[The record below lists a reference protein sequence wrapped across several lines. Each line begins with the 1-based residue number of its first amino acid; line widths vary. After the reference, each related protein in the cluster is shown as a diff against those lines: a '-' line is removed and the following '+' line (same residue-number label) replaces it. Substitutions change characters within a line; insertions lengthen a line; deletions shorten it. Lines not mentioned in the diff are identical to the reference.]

1 MEETLD
7 MQGET
12 SPARIFI
19 ADDHVLIRDG
29 IRAMLESEP
38 DLEVIGEAT
47 NGREALELCR
57 KLCPDLVLMDVRM
70 PVMDGLE
77 ATRKIKHECP
87 ETSVLMVTTYESSD
101 YLFEAI
107 KAGAAG
113 YVLKNATKP
122 QLSNAIRRTLGGEY
136 PLNQELAMEML
147 QRLAVEE
154 ESLTERPSKPEESS
168 GQLLDESLT
177 DRELE
182 VLQLL
187 ASGLTNQEI
196 ARRLVIS
203 AGTVKHH
210 VRHIVSK
217 LGVSD
222 RTQAA
227 VRAVELGLLTRE

>member
-1 MEETLD
+1 MEETPD
-7 MQGET
+7 MQGEI
-12 SPARIFI
+12 SPVRIII
-19 ADDHVLIRDG
+19 ADDHILVREG
-29 IRAMLESEP
+29 IQAMLESEP
-38 DLEVIGEAT
+38 DLEVIGEAAD
-47 NGREALELCR
+47 GREALELCR
-57 KLCPDLVLMDVRM
+57 ELCPDLVLMDVRM

-77 ATRKIKHECP
+77 ATRKIKRECP

-113 YVLKNATKP
+113 YVLKNVSKP
-122 QLSNAIRRTLGGEY
+122 QLSNALRRVLSGES

-147 QRLAVEE
+147 QRFIAEE
-154 ESLTERPSKPEESS
+154 KPRTKKTSEEPP
-168 GQLLDESLT
+168 GQLLDEALT
-177 DRELE
+177 GRELE

-196 ARRLVIS
+196 GRMLVIS

>member
-1 MEETLD
+1 MR
-7 MQGET
+7 GET
-12 SPARIFI
+12 SLARLII
-19 ADDHVLIRDG
+19 ADDQAIIREG
-29 IRAMLESEP
+29 IQAMLESEL
-38 DLEVIGEAT
+38 DLEVVGEAT
-47 NGREALELCR
+47 NGREALEFCR
-57 KLCPDLVLMDVRM
+57 ELCPDVVLMDVRM

-77 ATRKIKHECP
+77 ATRKIKRECP

-113 YVLKNATKP
+113 YVLKNASKP
-122 QLSNAIRRTLGGEY
+122 QLSNAIRRTLGGES

-147 QRLAVEE
+147 RRFALEE
-154 ESLTERPSKPEESS
+154 QSVAKRPPKPEEPS
-168 GQLLDESLT
+168 GQPLEQSLT

-182 VLQLL
+182 VLRLL
-187 ASGLTNQEI
+187 ACGLSNPEI

-203 AGTVKHH
+203 PGTVKHH
-210 VRHIVSK
+210 VRHIASK

-222 RTQAA
+222 RIQAA

>member
-1 MEETLD
+1 MR
-7 MQGET
+7 GET
-12 SPARIFI
+12 SPARIII

-29 IRAMLESEP
+29 IQAMLESEP
-38 DLEVIGEAT
+38 DLEVIGEAE
-47 NGREALELCR
+47 NGQEALKLCR

-77 ATRKIKHECP
+77 ATREIKRECP
-87 ETSVLMVTTYESSD
+87 KTSVLMVTTYESSD

-113 YVLKNATKP
+113 YILKNASKP
-122 QLSNAIRRTLGGEY
+122 QMGNDIRRVLSGESA
-136 PLNQELAMEML
+136 LNRELAAEML
-147 QRLAVEE
+147 QRLATEE
-154 ESLTERPSKPEESS
+154 ESRAERPSKPDEPP
-168 GQLLDESLT
+168 GQPLGESLT

-182 VLQLL
+182 VLRFL
-187 ASGLTNQEI
+187 AGGLTNQEI

-210 VRHIVSK
+210 VRHIASK

>member
-1 MEETLD
+1 MEETPD

-12 SPARIFI
+12 SQARII
-19 ADDHVLIRDG
+19 ITDDHVLIRDG
-29 IRAMLESEP
+29 IQAMLESEP
-38 DLEVIGEAT
+38 DLEVIGAAT
-47 NGREALELCR
+47 NGQEALELCR
-57 KLCPDLVLMDVRM
+57 KLCPELVLMDVRM

-77 ATRKIKHECP
+77 ATRQIKRECP
-87 ETSVLMVTTYESSD
+87 ETSVLMVTTYESSE

-113 YVLKNATKP
+113 YVLKNASKP
-122 QLSNAIRRTLGGEY
+122 QLSNAIRRTLGGES

-147 QRLAVEE
+147 KRLAVEE
-154 ESLTERPSKPEESS
+154 ESLTKRPSKPEESS
-168 GQLLDESLT
+168 GPRLDELLT

-182 VLQLL
+182 VLPLL

-196 ARRLVIS
+196 ARRLAIS
-203 AGTVKHH
+203 PGTVKHH
-210 VRHIVSK
+210 VRHIASK

>member
-1 MEETLD
+1 MEETPD

-12 SPARIFI
+12 SPARII
-19 ADDHVLIRDG
+19 ITDDHVLIRDG
-29 IRAMLESEP
+29 IQAMLEDEP
-38 DLEVIGEAT
+38 DLEVIGAAT

-57 KLCPDLVLMDVRM
+57 KLCPELVLMDVRM

-77 ATRKIKHECP
+77 ATRKIKRECP

-113 YVLKNATKP
+113 YVLKNASKP
-122 QLSNAIRRTLGGEY
+122 QLSKAIRRTLEGES

-147 QRLAVEE
+147 QRFAVEE
-154 ESLTERPSKPEESS
+154 VSLTEPHSKPEESP

-177 DRELE
+177 SRELE

-196 ARRLVIS
+196 GRRLVIS
-203 AGTVKHH
+203 PGTVKHH

-227 VRAVELGLLTRE
+227 VRAVALGLLTRE

>member
-1 MEETLD
+1 MEEAPD
-7 MQGET
+7 MWGET
-12 SPARIFI
+12 SPARII
-19 ADDHVLIRDG
+19 ITDDHVLIRDG
-29 IRAMLESEP
+29 IQAMLESEP
-38 DLEVIGEAT
+38 DLEVVGEAT
-47 NGREALELCR
+47 NGQEALELCR

-77 ATRKIKHECP
+77 ATRKIKRECP

-113 YVLKNATKP
+113 YVLKNASKP
-122 QLSNAIRRTLGGEY
+122 QLSNAIRRTLGGES

-147 QRLAVEE
+147 RRFALEVE
-154 ESLTERPSKPEESS
+154 SPTERPPKPEEPS
-168 GQLLDESLT
+168 GQLLDQSLT

-182 VLQLL
+182 VLPLL
-187 ASGLTNQEI
+187 ASGLTNREI

-203 AGTVKHH
+203 PGTVKHH
-210 VRHIVSK
+210 VRHIASK